1 MSDEDDRA
9 VSSEP
14 VTTDEGDEVV
24 IRQQNVG
31 PGNQIGGGEFKNVER
46 GKTADEAA
54 AEQQALARE
63 APTAV
68 DQTEDIRALH
78 RGLLEAWDARD
89 ADAYAESFAVD
100 GTLVGF
106 DGSTVDGRAEVRSHL
121 GGIFADHATGSYV
134 AAVRDARMLSP
145 DVGVLRAVAG
155 LIPPGQDEINPA
167 TNAIQTL
174 VAVREDGA
182 WHVALFQNTPAAF
195 HERPAAAD
203 ALTDELRRV
212 TAADRR

>member
-1 MSDEDDRA
+1 VR
-9 VSSEP
+9 SEP

-31 PGNQIGGGEFKNVER
+31 PGNQIGGGEYKNVER
-46 GKTADEAA
+46 GRTPDEAA
-54 AEQQALARE
+54 AEQQELAEE

-78 RGLLEAWDARD
+78 RGLIEAWDAQD
-89 ADAYAESFAVD
+89 ADAYAELFAVD

-106 DGSTVDGRAEVRSHL
+106 DGSAVDGRDEVRSHL

-134 AAVRDARMLSP
+134 VAVRDARLISP

-155 LIPPGQDEINPA
+155 LIPAGQDEINPA
-167 TNAIQTL
+167 TNAIQSL

-195 HERPAAAD
+195 HGRPEAAD
-203 ALTDELRRV
+203 ALTDELRRL
-212 TAADRR
+212 TAADQR

>member
-1 MSDEDDRA
+1 MSDADDRA
-9 VSSEP
+9 VRSEP

-31 PGNQIGGGEFKNVER
+31 PGNQIGGGEYKNVDR
-46 GKTADEAA
+46 GKTPDEAA
-54 AEQQALARE
+54 AEQEALADE

-68 DQTEDIRALH
+68 DLTEDIRALH
-78 RGLLEAWDARD
+78 RGLLDAWDARD
-89 ADAYAESFAVD
+89 ADAYAELFAVD

-106 DGSTVDGRAEVRSHL
+106 DGSTVDGRDEVRSHL

-134 AAVRDARMLSP
+134 AAVRDVRLLSP

-155 LIPPGQDEINPA
+155 LIPDGQDEINPE
-167 TNAIQTL
+167 TTAIQSL

-182 WHVALFQNTPAAF
+182 WQVALFQNTPAAF
-195 HERPAAAD
+195 HGRPAAAD
-203 ALTDELRRV
+203 ALTDELRRLKE
-212 TAADRR
+212 ADQR

>member
-1 MSDEDDRA
+1 MSDADDRA
-9 VSSEP
+9 VRSEP
-14 VTTDEGDEVV
+14 VTTDEGGEVV

-31 PGNQIGGGEFKNVER
+31 PGNQIGGGEYKNVDR
-46 GKTADEAA
+46 GKTPDEAA
-54 AEQQALARE
+54 AEQEALADE

-78 RGLLEAWDARD
+78 RGLLDAWDARD
-89 ADAYAESFAVD
+89 ADAYAELFAVD

-106 DGSTVDGRAEVRSHL
+106 DGSTVDGRDEVRSHL

-134 AAVRDARMLSP
+134 AAVRDVRLLSP

-155 LIPPGQDEINPA
+155 LIPDGQDEINPE
-167 TNAIQTL
+167 TTAIQSL

-182 WHVALFQNTPAAF
+182 WQVALFQNTPAAF
-195 HERPAAAD
+195 HGRPAAAD
-203 ALTDELRRV
+203 ALTDELRRLKE
-212 TAADRR
+212 ADQR

>member
-9 VSSEP
+9 VRSEP

-31 PGNQIGGGEFKNVER
+31 PGNQIGGGEYKNVDR
-46 GKTADEAA
+46 GKTPDEAA
-54 AEQQALARE
+54 AEQEALADE

-68 DQTEDIRALH
+68 DLTEDIRALH
-78 RGLLEAWDARD
+78 RGLLDAWDARD
-89 ADAYAESFAVD
+89 ADAYAELFAVD

-106 DGSTVDGRAEVRSHL
+106 DGSTVDGRDEVRSHL

-134 AAVRDARMLSP
+134 AAVRDVRLLSP

-155 LIPPGQDEINPA
+155 LIPDGQDEINPE
-167 TNAIQTL
+167 TTAIQSL

-182 WHVALFQNTPAAF
+182 WQVALFQNTPAAF
-195 HERPAAAD
+195 HGRPAAAD
-203 ALTDELRRV
+203 ALTDELRRLKE
-212 TAADRR
+212 ADQR

>member
-1 MSDEDDRA
+1 MSDADDRA
-9 VSSEP
+9 VRSEP

-31 PGNQIGGGEFKNVER
+31 PGNQIGGGEYKNVDR
-46 GKTADEAA
+46 GKTPDEAA
-54 AEQQALARE
+54 AEQEALADE

-78 RGLLEAWDARD
+78 RGLLDAWDARD
-89 ADAYAESFAVD
+89 ADAYAELFAVD

-106 DGSTVDGRAEVRSHL
+106 DGSTVDGRDEVRSHL

-134 AAVRDARMLSP
+134 AAVRDVRLLSP

-155 LIPPGQDEINPA
+155 LIPDGQDEINPE
-167 TNAIQTL
+167 TTAIQSL

-182 WHVALFQNTPAAF
+182 WQVALFQNTPAAF
-195 HERPAAAD
+195 HGRPAAAD
-203 ALTDELRRV
+203 ALTDELRRLKE
-212 TAADRR
+212 ADQR